1 MIIKK
6 SRIYIN
12 LNIFFSLI
20 IFLIKTL
27 FYKNH
32 NKLIEKKFRYEISK
46 YTNLKY
52 IFDMSFCR
60 SAFYFTLMSLKKG
73 QKKEVLISPY
83 ALYPMINMVI
93 YAGCKP
99 IFVDFEKD
107 KMELSLSKIKRKI
120 NKNTLAVLLTN
131 YTGTNSNIS
140 FIYKFLKKK
149 KIFLIEDCAIQFKK
163 NLTVKSDLKL
173 YSFNLTKNIN
183 AINGGIVGTNSKKLS
198 KLLKKNISKYKVIPR
213 SFLVKKITVA
223 VLLKFLIS
231 DFIFNI
237 LFFHVIK
244 LGYLKNIN
252 SFFKFYRPDHNPKLN
267 NHIPEYLKT
276 RMTVSQKEIILQQL
290 IKSDRS
296 FNLRHER
303 AQIYVKELK
312 NVKFLHLPYGETKDS
327 SFLDFIVVCKNNK
340 TKNILFKYLLN
351 KGFET
356 RYYSYRDCSSLKI
369 YKNLIDERFFNSKK
383 IADTVLL
390 LPCHEQYPVKKIK
403 EISKLIKNFSQSK

>member
-1 MIIKK
+1 MIKK

-12 LNIFFSLI
+12 LDIFFSLI

-32 NKLIEKKFRYEISK
+32 NKIIEKKFNYEISK

-83 ALYPMINMVI
+83 ALYPMINMII

-99 IFVDFEKD
+99 IFIDFDKD
-107 KMELSLSKIKRKI
+107 KMELSLTKIKKKI

-140 FIYKFLKKK
+140 FIYKFLKKR

-163 NLTVKSDLKL
+163 NLPVRSDFKL

-183 AINGGIVGTNSKKLS
+183 AINGGIVGTNNKKLS
-198 KLLKKNISKYKVIPR
+198 ELLKKKISKYKVIQR
-213 SFLVKKITVA
+213 SFLVKKIIVA
-223 VLLKFLIS
+223 AFLKSLIS
-231 DFIFNI
+231 DFIFNT
-237 LFFHVIK
+237 LFFYIIK

-252 SFFKFYRPDHNPKLN
+252 SFFKFYRPDHNPTLKN
-267 NHIPEYLKT
+267 QIPDYLKT
-276 RMTVSQKEIILQQL
+276 RMTVSQKEIILKQL
-290 IKSDRS
+290 IKSDKS
-296 FNLRHER
+296 FNLRFEK
-303 AQIYVKELK
+303 AQIYFKELK
-312 NVKFLHLPYGETKDS
+312 NIKFLHIPYGKIIDS
-327 SFLDFIVVCKNNK
+327 SFLDFIILCKDNK

-356 RYYSYRDCSSLKI
+356 RYYSYRDCSSLNI
-369 YKNLIDERFFNSKK
+369 YKKLKNGRFFNSKK
-383 IADTVLL
+383 IADTILL